1 MNRNKILELA
11 RKIKA
16 LAEKGNG
23 GERNAAKEKLEKI
36 CSKYNISSS
45 ELIPTVESKDFYF
58 IINDS
63 NERDLLINVSCM
75 VLNVPGLKWKE
86 KNNCVKMNITHEN
99 YKDIYNAFEYYKKMY
114 NDYKRYIMQG
124 IMMRNAIGYIP
135 KPQNYT
141 QENIQQDIPSPTP
154 PTEDVDSHQK
164 DEESGDKSEES
175 DQNTDK
181 TEDVSE
187 DPIDP
192 IKLMKIAVS
201 LDQKP
206 WKKPLDNNLIE

>member
-11 RKIKA
+11 KKIKA
-16 LAEKGNG
+16 LAEKGKD

-36 CSKYNISSS
+36 CLKYNISSS
-45 ELIPTVESKDFYF
+45 ELTPTVESKDFYF

-75 VLNVPGLKWKE
+75 ILDVPGLKWRE
-86 KNNCVKMNITHEN
+86 KNNCIKMSITHDN

-114 NDYKRYIMQG
+114 NEYKRYIMQG
-124 IMMRNAIGYIP
+124 MIMRNAIGYVP

-141 QENIQQDIPSPTP
+141 QENIQQDISPP

-164 DEESGDKSEES
+164 DAESEDKDEEFEHNDKK
-175 DQNTDK
+175 N
-181 TEDVSE
+181 EDVSE
-187 DPIDP
+187 DPLDP
-192 IKLMKIAVS
+192 IKLMRVAVS

>member
-11 RKIKA
+11 KKIKA
-16 LAEKGNG
+16 LAEKGKD

-36 CSKYNISSS
+36 CLKYNISSS
-45 ELIPTVESKDFYF
+45 ELTPTVESKDFYF

-75 VLNVPGLKWKE
+75 ILDVPGLKWRE
-86 KNNCVKMNITHEN
+86 KNNCIKMSITHDN

-114 NDYKRYIMQG
+114 NEYKRYIMQG
-124 IMMRNAIGYIP
+124 MIMRNAIGYVP

-141 QENIQQDIPSPTP
+141 QENIQQDISPP
-154 PTEDVDSHQK
+154 PTEDVDTQQK
-164 DEESGDKSEES
+164 DAESGDKDEEFEH
-175 DQNTDK
+175 NNK
-181 TEDVSE
+181 KNEDVSE
-187 DPIDP
+187 DPLDP
-192 IKLMKIAVS
+192 IKLMRVAVS